1 VLAGPV
7 QIGDTNVQVF
17 IREVSFDDAEGLQ
30 QYASKLFAERL
41 PGLYE
46 RPAPSLDDERAYVAS
61 HLTRDNST
69 LLAAFVDGR
78 VAGLAGILG
87 RDLPQESHVG
97 MVGVSVD
104 QDFRGR
110 GVGTSL
116 LTALLEWAPRHD
128 LIRVE
133 IEAFAN
139 NPRAIELYERLGFA
153 REGVRRGAVL
163 VDGEYIDVVGLAQQ
177 VGGA

>member
-1 VLAGPV
+1 MQLL
-7 QIGDTNVQVF
+7 
-17 IREVSFDDAEGLQ
+17 IREVSFEDVECLQ
-30 QYASKLFAERL
+30 QYASRLFAERL

-46 RPAPSLDDERAYVAS
+46 RPEPSLDDERAYVAS
-61 HLTRDNST
+61 HLNRDNST
-69 LLAAFVDGR
+69 LMAAFVDGR

-87 RDLPQESHVG
+87 RDLSQESHVG

-116 LTALLEWAPRHD
+116 LTSLLEWAPRHG
-128 LIRVE
+128 LRRVE

-139 NPRAIELYERLGFA
+139 NPRAIELYERLGFS
-153 REGVRRGAVL
+153 REGVRQGAVL
-163 VDGEYIDVVGLAQQ
+163 VAGEYIDVVALAQQ
-177 VGGA
+177 VDGA